1 LATQQ
6 SCGIVASP
14 VLLLGCKYVMQV
26 LAAHLNTGLASFVG
40 ICVADKAGPSSGRF
54 LDSQL
59 LSVAQSQDAMLTM
72 LALG

>member
-1 LATQQ
+1 
-6 SCGIVASP
+6 
-14 VLLLGCKYVMQV
+14 MQV